1 MSEQRFRTLLI
12 EGDPI
17 SARLIQKLLE
27 FRTDT
32 GDLFALEC
40 VDRLDAGLL
49 RLTAGNIDAVLLNL
63 SLPDSQGSETLARTM
78 AYAPGTAIIVLNDL
92 GGEAASLE
100 MVKEGAQDCLHKTQ
114 VNTCLLSRAIRFAVE
129 RKRIEREL
137 RKLNEELERRV
148 QRHTVEL
155 EGAYQELEAFSFSV
169 SHDLRTPLQVITCF
183 SQILL
188 EEHAAKISAEG
199 QGFLRMVHDSAQE
212 MGRLIAE
219 LVNLF
224 RLSRQPL
231 AKGAVR
237 LASLVPVVL
246 DEFSPE
252 RKRRKVEVRIGFL
265 PDCVGDPALLK
276 QVFMNLLSNAFKF
289 TRDQEQTLIELGCR
303 EQMGEPV
310 YFVRDNGVG
319 FDMQYASKLFG
330 VFQRLHPSSEFEGMG
345 IGLSVVHRIIQRHG
359 GRIWAEAEVDKGAV
373 FFFTLPHSALSA

>member
-1 MSEQRFRTLLI
+1 M
-12 EGDPI
+12 
-17 SARLIQKLLE
+17 
-27 FRTDT
+27 
-32 GDLFALEC
+32 
-40 VDRLDAGLL
+40 
-49 RLTAGNIDAVLLNL
+49 
-63 SLPDSQGSETLARTM
+63 
-78 AYAPGTAIIVLNDL
+78 
-92 GGEAASLE
+92 
-100 MVKEGAQDCLHKTQ
+100 
-114 VNTCLLSRAIRFAVE
+114 
-129 RKRIEREL
+129 
-137 RKLNEELERRV
+137 

-155 EGAYQELEAFSFSV
+155 EGAYHELEAFSFSV

-237 LASLVPVVL
+237 LASLVPEVL